1 MPFGIEK
8 VVLPGALSDGSSGF
22 PRRRREHAQWRALA
36 GVGLAVIAVFVA
48 TDGMIGWYQKSVL
61 REKQILRERL
71 DRLGFYGLRMGIDDI
86 SFRAGEGYSIRLR
99 VQNATREAFYVLMP
113 VMEGFVQKGF
123 SWEPFAIV
131 PFSGDSEGVVVKL
144 VDEKETRHLAK
155 IEGQGYA
162 EPLAG
167 YRHVK
172 LTAEAFLSI
181 EENPREEIGERKED
195 FFLFVRDA
203 ARDGEFAPDGRP
215 SYIPLR
221 AWTLIPKEALK

>member
-1 MPFGIEK
+1 MK
-8 VVLPGALSDGSSGF
+8 RVVQPVASFEGSSGF
-22 PRRRREHAQWRALA
+22 PRRRREFGQWRALA
-36 GVGLAVIAVFVA
+36 GVGLAVIAVFAVA
-48 TDGMIGWYQKSVL
+48 DGMLGWYQKSVL

-113 VMEGFVQKGF
+113 VIEGFAQKGF
-123 SWEPFAIV
+123 SWEPFAVV
-131 PFSGDSEGVVVKL
+131 PTGGDSEGTVVKL
-144 VDEKETRHLAK
+144 VDERETLRLAK
-155 IEGQGYA
+155 IEGQSYA

-181 EENPREEIGERKED
+181 EENPREEIGERKEE

-203 ARDGEFAPDGRP
+203 ARDGEFTAGGRP

>member
-1 MPFGIEK
+1 MKRVVQPVAPFE
-8 VVLPGALSDGSSGF
+8 GSTGF
-22 PRRRREHAQWRALA
+22 PRRRRDQSQWRALA
-36 GVGLAVIAVFVA
+36 GVGLAVIAVFAVA
-48 TDGMIGWYQKSVL
+48 DGMLGWYQKSVL
-61 REKQILRERL
+61 REKQVLRERL
-71 DRLGFYGLRMGIDDI
+71 DRLGFYGLRMGIDDV

-113 VMEGFVQKGF
+113 AIEGFVQKGF
-123 SWEPFAIV
+123 SWEPFAVV
-131 PFSGDSEGVVVKL
+131 PTGGDSEGTVVKL
-144 VDEKETRHLAK
+144 VDEKETLRLAK

-203 ARDGEFAPDGRP
+203 TRDGEFSPLGRP